1 MPQALV
7 IRCAVRAPI
16 FNRVRITWPHT
27 GGRQG
32 GIHMAGIQDTVV
44 FLTAAVIAVPVFRR
58 AGLGALL
65 GYLGAGVVIGPSVL
79 GLIDDV
85 DAILHFAE
93 FGVVL
98 LLFIIGLELMPAR
111 LWALRRPIFGLG
123 LAQVAIS
130 AVLIGLGSYALGY
143 GVQTAVVV
151 GLVLALSSTAFAI
164 QTLADRGELRTQQGR
179 AAFSILL
186 FQDLAV
192 IPLLAVLPWIADAP
206 NLAAEGA
213 TEAALAD
220 TDYLSIAYS
229 IATVALII
237 VLGRKVL
244 RPLLRVV
251 SSTGVQELFTA
262 AALLVV
268 LAMSLALEQIG
279 LSMALGAFLAGVLL
293 ADTEYR
299 HRLEADIEPFKGLLL
314 GLFFI
319 AVGMSI
325 DLANFFNAP
334 FTALGVAIGLVAI
347 KSIAIFALAR
357 AVRMKWESAL
367 ALAAV
372 LPQGGEFAFV
382 LFGEAINVGAVDRST
397 ADFLILVVA
406 ISMAMTPFTV
416 QLADWVRDRYSKK
429 AVAQATLEEIVDP
442 ETQVIIAGFGRFG
455 QMIGRLLN
463 MRRIKFVALDSD
475 HDRIAI
481 ARRFGNEAYFGDA
494 SRLQILEAAGAGRA
508 KLLVIAV
515 DDPERADAVA
525 RVAGMHFPNLK
536 LFARAHDRFHVY
548 RLMELGVDQ
557 VVREY
562 FDSSLDMAGRVFR
575 ELGVPGRRAD
585 QMVKRFKEYDEEL
598 LREQYRIHR
607 DEAEMIR
614 TSKEAAAHLAS
625 LFEHDQEAAEQEEEE
640 AAKAAGES
648 PRSDRPRPTAA
659 E

>member
-1 MPQALV
+1 
-7 IRCAVRAPI
+7 
-16 FNRVRITWPHT
+16 
-27 GGRQG
+27 
-32 GIHMAGIQDTVV
+32 MAGIQDTVV
-44 FLTAAVIAVPVFRR
+44 FLTAAVIAVPVFRK

-65 GYLGAGVVIGPSVL
+65 GYLGAGIVIGPSVL

-123 LAQVAIS
+123 TAQVAVS
-130 AVLIGLGSYALGY
+130 AALIGLGSYALGY
-143 GVQTAVVV
+143 GVQTAIVV
-151 GLVLALSSTAFAI
+151 GLVLALSSTAFAV
-164 QTLADRGELRTQQGR
+164 QTLADRGELRTQHGR

-206 NLAAEGA
+206 GLVTEGA
-213 TEAALAD
+213 TEAVLSD

-229 IATVALII
+229 IVTVALII
-237 VLGRKVL
+237 VVGRKLL

-268 LAMSLALEQIG
+268 LGMALAMEQIG

-293 ADTEYR
+293 ADSEYR

-325 DLANFFNAP
+325 DMGQFFDAP
-334 FTALGVAIGLVAI
+334 FKTFGAALGLVAI
-347 KSIAIFALAR
+347 KGLVIFLLAR
-357 AVRMKWESAL
+357 SVRMKWEAAL

-382 LFGEAINVGAVDRST
+382 LFGEAINVGAVDRAT

-406 ISMAMTPFTV
+406 ISMAMTPFAV
-416 QLADWVRDRYSKK
+416 QLADAARSRFSRR
-429 AVAQATLEEIVDP
+429 VATPATTEELEDHDA
-442 ETQVIIAGFGRFG
+442 QVIIAGFGRFG
-455 QMIGRLLN
+455 QMIGRMLN

-481 ARRFGNEAYFGDA
+481 ARRFGNDAYFGDA

-515 DDPERADAVA
+515 DDPERADSVA

-575 ELGVPGRRAD
+575 ELGVPGRKAD
-585 QMVKRFKEYDEEL
+585 QMVKRFKEYDEQL
-598 LREQYRIHR
+598 LREQYTIHR

-625 LFEHDQEAAEQEEEE
+625 LFEHDQEAAEQEQEEE
-640 AAKAAGES
+640 AAKASGDG
-648 PRSDRPRPTAA
+648 PRPLERPRQTAA

>member
-1 MPQALV
+1 
-7 IRCAVRAPI
+7 
-16 FNRVRITWPHT
+16 
-27 GGRQG
+27 
-32 GIHMAGIQDTVV
+32 MAGIQDTVI
-44 FLTAAVIAVPVFRR
+44 FLTAAVIAVPVFRK

-65 GYLGAGVVIGPSVL
+65 GYLGAGIMIGPSVL

-123 LAQVAIS
+123 TAQVAIS
-130 AVLIGLGSYALGY
+130 AALIGIGSYALGY
-143 GVQTAVVV
+143 GVQTAIVV
-151 GLVLALSSTAFAI
+151 GLVLALSSTAFAV
-164 QTLADRGELRTQQGR
+164 QTLADRGELRTQHGR

-192 IPLLAVLPWIADAP
+192 IPLLAVLPWIARTP
-206 NLAAEGA
+206 GLAKEGA
-213 TEAALAD
+213 TGAVLAD

-229 IATVALII
+229 IVTVAVIII
-237 VLGRKVL
+237 VGRKVL

-268 LAMSLALEQIG
+268 LGMALAMERIG

-293 ADTEYR
+293 ADSEYR

-325 DLANFFNAP
+325 NLGHFFDAP
-334 FTALGVAIGLVAI
+334 LKTFGAALGLVAL
-347 KSIAIFALAR
+347 KGLAIFLLAR
-357 AVRMKWESAL
+357 AVRMKWEAAL

-406 ISMAMTPFTV
+406 ISMAMTPFAV
-416 QLADWVRDRYSKK
+416 QLADLVRTRFSRP
-429 AVAQATLEEIVDP
+429 VAAPAAAEDLEDNDA
-442 ETQVIIAGFGRFG
+442 QVIIAGFGRFG
-455 QMIGRLLN
+455 QMIGRMLN

-515 DDPERADAVA
+515 DDPERADSVA

-575 ELGVPGRRAD
+575 ELGVPGRKAD
-585 QMVKRFKEYDEEL
+585 QMVKRFKEYDEQL
-598 LREQYRIHR
+598 LREQYAFHR

-614 TSKEAAAHLAS
+614 TQKEAAAHLAS
-625 LFEHDQEAAEQEEEE
+625 LFEHDQEAAELAEEES
-640 AAKAAGES
+640 AGKASGE
-648 PRSDRPRPTAA
+648 PRSVDRPRQTAA

>member
-1 MPQALV
+1 
-7 IRCAVRAPI
+7 
-16 FNRVRITWPHT
+16 
-27 GGRQG
+27 
-32 GIHMAGIQDTVV
+32 MAGIQDTVV
-44 FLTAAVIAVPVFRR
+44 FLTAAVIAVPVFRK

-65 GYLGAGVVIGPSVL
+65 GYLGAGIAIGPSVL

-123 LAQVAIS
+123 TAQVAIS
-130 AVLIGLGSYALGY
+130 AALIGVASYALGY
-143 GVQTAVVV
+143 GVQTAIVV
-151 GLVLALSSTAFAI
+151 GLVLALSSTAFAV

-192 IPLLAVLPWIADAP
+192 IPLLAVLPWIAQAP
-206 NLAAEGA
+206 SLVKDGA
-213 TEAALAD
+213 TEAVLRD

-229 IATVALII
+229 IVTVALII
-237 VLGRKVL
+237 VIGRKVL

-251 SSTGVQELFTA
+251 SNTGVQELFTA

-268 LAMSLALEQIG
+268 LGMALAMEQIG

-293 ADTEYR
+293 ADSEYR

-325 DLANFFNAP
+325 DLDHFFNAP
-334 FTALGVAIGLVAI
+334 FKTFGAALGLVAL
-347 KSIAIFALAR
+347 KGLAIFLIAR
-357 AVRMKWESAL
+357 AVRMKWEAAL

-406 ISMAMTPFTV
+406 ISMAMTPFAV
-416 QLADWVRDRYSKK
+416 QLADQVRTRFSRR
-429 AVAQATLEEIVDP
+429 VAAPATTEELEDNDA
-442 ETQVIIAGFGRFG
+442 QVIIAGFGRFG
-455 QMIGRLLN
+455 QMIGRMLN

-481 ARRFGNEAYFGDA
+481 ARRFGNDAYFGDA
-494 SRLQILEAAGAGRA
+494 SRLQILEAAGPAGPSCWSSRWT
-508 KLLVIAV
+508 I
-515 DDPERADAVA
+515 
-525 RVAGMHFPNLK
+525 PNAPMRSPGWPGCISPTLSSSPG
-536 LFARAHDRFHVY
+536 
-548 RLMELGVDQ
+548 LMTG
-557 VVREY
+557 
-562 FDSSLDMAGRVFR
+562 S
-575 ELGVPGRRAD
+575 
-585 QMVKRFKEYDEEL
+585 
-598 LREQYRIHR
+598 
-607 DEAEMIR
+607 
-614 TSKEAAAHLAS
+614 TST
-625 LFEHDQEAAEQEEEE
+625 
-640 AAKAAGES
+640 G
-648 PRSDRPRPTAA
+648 
-659 E
+659 

>member
-1 MPQALV
+1 
-7 IRCAVRAPI
+7 
-16 FNRVRITWPHT
+16 
-27 GGRQG
+27 
-32 GIHMAGIQDTVV
+32 MAGIQDTVV
-44 FLTAAVIAVPVFRR
+44 FLTAAVIAVPVFRKL
-58 AGLGALL
+58 GFGALL
-65 GYLGAGVVIGPSVL
+65 GYLGAGVMIGPSVL
-79 GLIDDV
+79 GMISDV
-85 DAILHFAE
+85 EAILHFAE

-123 LAQVAIS
+123 TAQVAIS
-130 AVLIGLGSYALGY
+130 AALIGLASYAFGY
-143 GVQTAVVV
+143 SVQTAVVI
-151 GLVLALSSTAFAI
+151 GLVLALSSTAFAV
-164 QTLADRGELRTQQGR
+164 QTLADRGELRTQHGR

-206 NLAAEGA
+206 QLAEDGAAEA
-213 TEAALAD
+213 VLAD
-220 TDYLSIAYS
+220 TDYLSIGFS
-229 IATVALII
+229 IVTVVLII
-237 VLGRKVL
+237 VVGRKLL

-251 SSTGVQELFTA
+251 SATGVQELFTA

-268 LAMSLALEQIG
+268 LGMALAMDRIG

-293 ADTEYR
+293 ADSEYR

-325 DLANFFNAP
+325 DLDHFFEAP
-334 FTALGVAIGLVAI
+334 VTVFGAALGLVAI
-347 KSIAIFALAR
+347 KCAVLFGLAR
-357 AVRMKWESAL
+357 AVGMRWEPAL

-382 LFGEAINVGAVDRST
+382 LFGAAINVGAVDRAT
-397 ADFLILVVA
+397 TDFLILVVA

-416 QLADWVRDRYSKK
+416 QLAEAARGRFSKK
-429 AVAQATLEEIVDP
+429 VVAQATMEDMGDP

-455 QMIGRLLN
+455 QMIGRMLN

-515 DDPERADAVA
+515 DDPERADSVA

-575 ELGVPGRRAD
+575 ELGVPGRQAD
-585 QMVKRFKEYDEEL
+585 QMVKHFKDYDEQL
-598 LREQYRIHR
+598 LREQYAIHR

-625 LFEHDQEAAEQEEEE
+625 LFEHDQEVAEQE
-640 AAKAAGES
+640 ADPAGKD
-648 PRSDRPRPTAA
+648 RSRQAA

>member
-1 MPQALV
+1 
-7 IRCAVRAPI
+7 
-16 FNRVRITWPHT
+16 
-27 GGRQG
+27 
-32 GIHMAGIQDTVV
+32 MAGIQDTVV
-44 FLTAAVIAVPVFRR
+44 FLTAAVIAVPVFRK

-65 GYLGAGVVIGPSVL
+65 GYLGAGIAIGPSVL

-123 LAQVAIS
+123 TAQVAIS
-130 AVLIGLGSYALGY
+130 AALIGLGSYALGF
-143 GVQTAVVV
+143 GVQTAIVI
-151 GLVLALSSTAFAI
+151 GLVLALSSTAFAV

-186 FQDLAV
+186 FQDMAV
-192 IPLLAVLPWIADAP
+192 IPLLAVLPWIAQAP
-206 NLAAEGA
+206 GLVEEGA
-213 TEAALAD
+213 TEAVLAD

-229 IATVALII
+229 IVTVALII
-237 VLGRKVL
+237 VVGRKVL

-268 LAMSLALEQIG
+268 LGMALAMERIG

-293 ADTEYR
+293 ADSEYR

-325 DLANFFNAP
+325 DLAHFFDAP
-334 FTALGVAIGLVAI
+334 LKTFGAALGLVAV
-347 KSIAIFALAR
+347 KGLAIFVLAR
-357 AVRMKWESAL
+357 AVRMKWEAAL

-406 ISMAMTPFTV
+406 ISMAMTPFAV
-416 QLADWVRDRYSKK
+416 QLADAARNRFSRK
-429 AVAQATLEEIVDP
+429 VAGPATTEEMEDHDA
-442 ETQVIIAGFGRFG
+442 QVIIAGFGRFG
-455 QMIGRLLN
+455 QMIGRMLN

-481 ARRFGNEAYFGDA
+481 ARRFGNDAYFGDA

-515 DDPERADAVA
+515 DDPERADSVA

-557 VVREY
+557 VVRAY
-562 FDSSLDMAGRVFR
+562 FDNSLDMAGRVFR
-575 ELGVPGRRAD
+575 ELGVPGRKAD
-585 QMVKRFKEYDEEL
+585 QMVKRFKEYDEQL
-598 LREQYRIHR
+598 LREQYAIHR

-614 TSKEAAAHLAS
+614 TQKEAAAHLAS
-625 LFEHDQEAAEQEEEE
+625 LFEHDQEAAELEAEEE
-640 AAKAAGES
+640 AAKASGEA
-648 PRSDRPRPTAA
+648 PRPVERPRQTAA

>member
-1 MPQALV
+1 
-7 IRCAVRAPI
+7 
-16 FNRVRITWPHT
+16 
-27 GGRQG
+27 
-32 GIHMAGIQDTVV
+32 MAGIQDTVV
-44 FLTAAVIAVPVFRR
+44 FLTAAVIAVPLFRK

-65 GYLGAGVVIGPSVL
+65 GYLGAGIVIGPSVL

-123 LAQVAIS
+123 LAQVSLS
-130 AVLIGLGSYALGY
+130 AVLIGVASYALGY
-143 GVQTAVVV
+143 GVQTSVVV
-151 GLVLALSSTAFAI
+151 GLVLALSSTAFAVQI
-164 QTLADRGELRTQQGR
+164 LADRGELRTQQGR

-192 IPLLAVLPWIADAP
+192 IPLLAVLPWIAQAP
-206 NLAAEGA
+206 SIAKEGP
-213 TEAALAD
+213 EAVLRG

-229 IATVALII
+229 IVTVALII
-237 VLGRKVL
+237 VIGRKVL

-268 LAMSLALEQIG
+268 LGMALAMEQIG

-293 ADTEYR
+293 ADSEYR

-319 AVGMSI
+319 AVGMSVN
-325 DLANFFNAP
+325 LEHFFNAP
-334 FTALGVAIGLVAI
+334 FKTFGAALGLVAL
-347 KSIAIFALAR
+347 KGLAIFLLAR
-357 AVRMKWESAL
+357 AVRMKWEAAL

-382 LFGEAINVGAVDRST
+382 LFGEAINVGAVHRST

-406 ISMAMTPFTV
+406 ISMAMTPFAV
-416 QLADWVRDRYSKK
+416 QLADRVRTRFSTR
-429 AVAQATLEEIVDP
+429 AVVPVQEELEDLDA
-442 ETQVIIAGFGRFG
+442 QVIIAGFGRFG
-455 QMIGRLLN
+455 QIVGRVLN

-481 ARRFGNEAYFGDA
+481 ARRFGNDAYFGDA

-525 RVAGMHFPNLK
+525 RVAGMHFPNVK
-536 LFARAHDRFHVY
+536 IFARARDRIHVY
-548 RLMELGVDQ
+548 RLMELGADQ

-562 FDSSLDMAGRVFR
+562 FDGSLDMAGRVFR
-575 ELGVPGRRAD
+575 ELGIPGRKAD
-585 QMVKRFKEYDEEL
+585 QMVKSFRDYDEQL
-598 LREQYRIHR
+598 LREQYAIHG
-607 DEAEMIR
+607 DEAAMIR
-614 TSKEAAAHLAS
+614 TQKEAAAHLAS
-625 LFEHDQEAAEQEEEE
+625 LFEHDQETVEQEEEVE
-640 AAKAAGES
+640 AAKASGEA
-648 PRSDRPRPTAA
+648 PRPTERPRQTAA

>member
-1 MPQALV
+1 
-7 IRCAVRAPI
+7 
-16 FNRVRITWPHT
+16 
-27 GGRQG
+27 
-32 GIHMAGIQDTVV
+32 MAGVQDTVV
-44 FLTAAVIAVPVFRR
+44 FLSAAVIAVPLFRK
-58 AGLGALL
+58 AGFGALL
-65 GYLGAGVVIGPSVL
+65 GYLAAGIVIGPSIL
-79 GLIDDV
+79 GLVSDV

-123 LAQVAIS
+123 TAQMAIS
-130 AVLIGLGSYALGY
+130 AVLIGLASFALGF
-143 GVQTAVVV
+143 GLQTAIVV
-151 GLVLALSSTAFAI
+151 GLVLALSSTAFAV
-164 QTLADRGELRTQQGR
+164 QTLADRGELRTQHGR

-192 IPLLAVLPWIADAP
+192 IPLLAILPWLADAP
-206 NLAAEGA
+206 ILGEDGTVEGA
-213 TEAALAD
+213 MTD
-220 TDYLSIAYS
+220 TDYLSIAFS
-229 IATVALII
+229 IVTVIAII
-237 VLGRKVL
+237 VIGRRLL

-251 SSTGVQELFTA
+251 ANTEVQELFTA

-268 LAMSLALEQIG
+268 LGMALAMEQIG

-325 DLANFFNAP
+325 DLANFFDAP
-334 FTALGVAIGLVAI
+334 FAALGAAVGLVAI
-347 KSIAIFALAR
+347 KFAALFGLAR
-357 AVRMKWESAL
+357 SVRMKWEPAL

-382 LFGEAINVGAVDRST
+382 LFGAAINVGAVDRST

-416 QLADWVRDRYSKK
+416 LLADRVRDRFSKK
-429 AVAQATLEEIVDP
+429 ATTQGTLEEMGDP

-455 QMIGRLLN
+455 QMIGRMLN

-508 KLLVIAV
+508 KLLIIAV

-585 QMVKRFKEYDEEL
+585 QMVKRFKEYDEQL
-598 LREQYRIHR
+598 LREQYTIHR

-625 LFEHDQEAAEQEEEE
+625 LFEHDQEAVEQEE
-640 AAKAAGES
+640 GES
-648 PRSDRPRPTAA
+648 DSRGDGRGSDRPRQTAA

>member
-1 MPQALV
+1 
-7 IRCAVRAPI
+7 
-16 FNRVRITWPHT
+16 
-27 GGRQG
+27 
-32 GIHMAGIQDTVV
+32 MAGIQDTVV
-44 FLTAAVIAVPVFRR
+44 FLSAAVIAVPVFRK
-58 AGLGALL
+58 AGFGALL
-65 GYLGAGVVIGPSVL
+65 GYLAAGVVIGPSVL
-79 GLIDDV
+79 GLVSDV

-123 LAQVAIS
+123 AAQVGIS
-130 AVLIGLGSYALGY
+130 AVLIGLAAYGLGY
-143 GVQTAVVV
+143 AVQTAIVV
-151 GLVLALSSTAFAI
+151 GLVLALSSTAFAV
-164 QTLADRGELRTQQGR
+164 QTLADRGELRTQHGR

-192 IPLLAVLPWIADAP
+192 IPLLAVLPWLADAP
-206 NLAAEGA
+206 ILGEDGVAE
-213 TEAALAD
+213 EAVLR
-220 TDYLSIAYS
+220 TDYLSIAFS
-229 IATVALII
+229 IVTVALII
-237 VLGRKVL
+237 VVGRRLL

-251 SSTGVQELFTA
+251 ANTGVQELFTA

-268 LAMSLALEQIG
+268 LAMALAMERIG

-325 DLANFFNAP
+325 DLANFVEAP
-334 FTALGVAIGLVAI
+334 VAAMGAAVGLVAI
-347 KSIAIFALAR
+347 KCLALYALAR
-357 AVRMKWESAL
+357 ATRMRREPAL

-382 LFGEAINVGAVDRST
+382 LFGAAINVGAVDRST

-416 QLADWVRDRYSKK
+416 QLADMMRARLPKK
-429 AVAQATLEEIVDP
+429 AVVQGTLEDMGDP

-455 QMIGRLLN
+455 QMIGRMLN

-508 KLLVIAV
+508 RLLVIAV

-536 LFARAHDRFHVY
+536 VFARAHDRFHVY

-585 QMVKRFKEYDEEL
+585 LMVRQFKEYDEQL
-598 LREQYRIHR
+598 LREQYTIHR

-625 LFEHDQEAAEQEEEE
+625 LFEHDQGVAEQEEE
-640 AAKAAGES
+640 AAKTTS
-648 PRSDRPRPTAA
+648 QAA

>member
-1 MPQALV
+1 
-7 IRCAVRAPI
+7 
-16 FNRVRITWPHT
+16 
-27 GGRQG
+27 
-32 GIHMAGIQDTVV
+32 MAGIQDTVV
-44 FLTAAVIAVPVFRR
+44 FLTAAVIAVPVFRKL
-58 AGLGALL
+58 GLGALL
-65 GYLGAGVVIGPSVL
+65 GYLGAGVIIGPSVL
-79 GLIDDV
+79 ALISDV
-85 DAILHFAE
+85 EAILHFAE

-123 LAQVAIS
+123 TAQVAIS
-130 AVLIGLGSYALGY
+130 AVLIGLASYAVGY
-143 GVQTAVVV
+143 SVQTAVVI
-151 GLVLALSSTAFAI
+151 GLVLALSSTAFAV
-164 QTLADRGELRTQQGR
+164 QTLADRGELRTQHGR

-206 NLAAEGA
+206 RLAEDGA
-213 TEAALAD
+213 AEAALAD
-220 TDYLSIAYS
+220 TDYLSIGFS
-229 IATVALII
+229 IVTIILII
-237 VLGRKVL
+237 VVGRKLL

-251 SSTGVQELFTA
+251 STTGVQELFTA

-268 LAMSLALEQIG
+268 LGMALAMDRIG

-293 ADTEYR
+293 ADSEYR

-325 DLANFFNAP
+325 DLGNFFEAP
-334 FTALGVAIGLVAI
+334 LTVFGAAVGLVAI
-347 KSIAIFALAR
+347 KCATLFALAR
-357 AVRMKWESAL
+357 AIGMRWEPAL

-382 LFGEAINVGAVDRST
+382 LFGAAINVGAVDRAT

-416 QLADWVRDRYSKK
+416 QLADAIRGRFSKK
-429 AVAQATLEEIVDP
+429 AVAQATVEDMGDP

-455 QMIGRLLN
+455 QMIGRMLN

-508 KLLVIAV
+508 KLLIIAV
-515 DDPERADAVA
+515 DDPERADSVA

-575 ELGVPGRRAD
+575 ELGVPGRKAD
-585 QMVKRFKEYDEEL
+585 QMVKRFKEYDEQL
-598 LREQYRIHR
+598 LREQYAIHR

-614 TSKEAAAHLAS
+614 SSKEAAAHLAG
-625 LFEHDQEAAEQEEEE
+625 LFEHDQEVAEQEAEEE
-640 AAKAAGES
+640 AARAAGE
-648 PRSDRPRPTAA
+648 RPRQSAA

>member
-1 MPQALV
+1 
-7 IRCAVRAPI
+7 
-16 FNRVRITWPHT
+16 
-27 GGRQG
+27 
-32 GIHMAGIQDTVV
+32 MAGIQDTVV
-44 FLTAAVIAVPVFRR
+44 FLTAAVIAVPVFRK

-65 GYLGAGVVIGPSVL
+65 GYLAAGIMIGPSVA

-85 DAILHFAE
+85 DSILHFAE

-123 LAQVAIS
+123 MAQVAIS
-130 AVLIGLGSYALGY
+130 AVLIGLASYALGY
-143 GVQTAVVV
+143 GIQTAIVV
-151 GLVLALSSTAFAI
+151 GLVLALSSTAFAV
-164 QTLADRGELRTQQGR
+164 QTLADRGELRTQHGR

-192 IPLLAVLPWIADAP
+192 IPMLAVLPWIADAP
-206 NLAAEGA
+206 RLVEGA
-213 TEAALAD
+213 TADAVLSD

-229 IATVALII
+229 IVTVVLI
-237 VLGRKVL
+237 VVVGRKVL
-244 RPLLRVV
+244 RPFLRVV

-268 LAMSLALEQIG
+268 LGMALAMEKIG

-325 DLANFFNAP
+325 NLANFFDAP
-334 FTALGVAIGLVAI
+334 LTTLGAAVGLVAI
-347 KSIAIFALAR
+347 KFVAIFVIAR
-357 AVRMKWESAL
+357 SIGIKWEAAI

-382 LFGEAINVGAVDRST
+382 LFGAAINVGAVDRAT

-416 QLADWVRDRYSKK
+416 QLADLVRNRFSKK
-429 AVAQATLEEIVDP
+429 VVAQATLEEMGDP
-442 ETQVIIAGFGRFG
+442 DTQVIIAGFGRFG

-481 ARRFGNEAYFGDA
+481 ARRFGNDAYFGDA

-575 ELGVPGRRAD
+575 ELGIPGKRAD
-585 QMVKRFKEYDEEL
+585 QMVKRFKDYDEEL
-598 LREQYRIHR
+598 LREQYRIHS

-625 LFEHDQEAAEQEEEE
+625 LFEYDQEAAEQEEEE
-640 AAKAAGES
+640 AAKAAGDP
-648 PRSDRPRPTAA
+648 PRPGDRPRQAAA

>member
-1 MPQALV
+1 
-7 IRCAVRAPI
+7 
-16 FNRVRITWPHT
+16 
-27 GGRQG
+27 
-32 GIHMAGIQDTVV
+32 MAGIQDTVV
-44 FLTAAVIAVPVFRR
+44 FLTAAVIAVPVFRK

-65 GYLGAGVVIGPSVL
+65 GYLGAGIVIGPSVM

-123 LAQVAIS
+123 TAQVAIS
-130 AVLIGLGSYALGY
+130 AALIGLASYALGY
-143 GVQTAVVV
+143 GMQTAIVV
-151 GLVLALSSTAFAI
+151 GLVLALSSTAFAV
-164 QTLADRGELRTQQGR
+164 QTLADRGELRTQHGR

-192 IPLLAVLPWIADAP
+192 IPLLAVLPWIAEAP
-206 NLAAEGA
+206 GLAKEGA
-213 TEAALAD
+213 TEAVLAD

-229 IATVALII
+229 IITVALII
-237 VLGRKVL
+237 VVGRKVL

-268 LAMSLALEQIG
+268 LGMALAMEQIG

-293 ADTEYR
+293 ADSEYR

-325 DLANFFNAP
+325 DLAHFFNAP
-334 FTALGVAIGLVAI
+334 FKTFGAALGLVAL
-347 KSIAIFALAR
+347 KGLAIFLLAR
-357 AVRMKWESAL
+357 SVRMKWEAAL

-382 LFGEAINVGAVDRST
+382 LFGAAINVGAVDRTT

-406 ISMAMTPFTV
+406 ISMAMTPFAV
-416 QLADWVRDRYSKK
+416 QLADAARNRFSRK
-429 AVAQATLEEIVDP
+429 VASPATTEELEDHDA
-442 ETQVIIAGFGRFG
+442 QVIIAGFGRFG
-455 QMIGRLLN
+455 QMIGRMLN

-481 ARRFGNEAYFGDA
+481 ARRFGNDAYFGDA

-575 ELGVPGRRAD
+575 ELGVPGRKAD
-585 QMVKRFKEYDEEL
+585 QMVKRFKEYDEQL
-598 LREQYRIHR
+598 LREQYAFHR

-625 LFEHDQEAAEQEEEE
+625 LFEHDQEAAEQEAEEE
-640 AAKAAGES
+640 AAKASGEVR
-648 PRSDRPRPTAA
+648 PIDRPRQTAA